1 MKSRVAR
8 FAALPSAGAA
18 LVALLALAVPLSF
31 TARPLH
37 AAEPQAQAAAP
48 APASAPAPA
57 PAASADAQAKAKAE
71 MEAYMKL
78 AQPGD
83 HHKRLGHLAGK
94 WKTSGQIFNPGQ
106 PPVEMSGTVES
117 SWILGGR
124 YLQELHTGS
133 FMGQPFE
140 GRSLDGYDN
149 ITHEYFSTW
158 VDTMGTGVMVFRGG
172 CDDPCKVLTETAE
185 GPDPM
190 TGKVVKTKTVT
201 TFVDSETYRFEMY
214 TVGAGKDG
222 QDTKVMEMTGKRVK

>member
-18 LVALLALAVPLSF
+18 QVAVALLALAIPLGF

-37 AAEPQAQAAAP
+37 AADPQAQAAAP
-48 APASAPAPA
+48 AAAPAPSVA
-57 PAASADAQAKAKAE
+57 ADAQAKAGE

-78 AQPGD
+78 IQPGE
-83 HHKRLGHLAGK
+83 HHKRLGQMAGK
-94 WKTSGQIFNPGQ
+94 WKTSGQLMMPGQ
-106 PPVEMSGTVES
+106 PPVEMGGTMEA

-149 ITHEYFSTW
+149 MTKEYFSTW
-158 VDTMGTGVMVFRGG
+158 VDNMGTGVLVYRGS

-190 TGKVVKTKTVT
+190 TGKVMKTKNVT
-201 TFVDSETYRFEMY
+201 TFVDPDTYRFEMY
-214 TVGAGKDG
+214 MVGGGKDG
-222 QDTKVMEMTGKRVK
+222 QDMKVMEMTAKRVK

>member
-1 MKSRVAR
+1 MKSRVVR
-8 FAALPSAGAA
+8 FAALPSAGAV

-37 AAEPQAQAAAP
+37 AADPPAKGAAAP
-48 APASAPAPA
+48 APAPSA
-57 PAASADAQAKAKAE
+57 ADAQAKAKAE

-78 AQPGD
+78 AQPGE
-83 HHKRLGHLAGK
+83 HHKHLSHLAGK

-106 PPVEMSGTVES
+106 PPVDMSGTMEA

-149 ITHEYFSTW
+149 IAKEYFSTW
-158 VDTMGTGVMVFRGG
+158 VDNMGTGVMVFHGS
-172 CDDPCKVLTETAE
+172 CDDPCKVMTSTAE

-190 TGKVVKTKTVT
+190 SGKVVKTKTVT
-201 TFVDSETYRFEMY
+201 TFVDPDTYSFEMY
-214 TVGAGKDG
+214 MLGAGKDG

>member
-18 LVALLALAVPLSF
+18 LVALAALAIPLSF

-37 AAEPQAQAAAP
+37 AADPQAQAAAP
-48 APASAPAPA
+48 APAPSA
-57 PAASADAQAKAKAE
+57 SDAQAKAKAE
-71 MEAYMKL
+71 MDAYMKL
-78 AQPGD
+78 AQPGE

-94 WKTSGQIFNPGQ
+94 WKTSGQMFSPGQ
-106 PPVEMSGTVES
+106 PALEMTGTMEA

-133 FMGQPFE
+133 FMGQAFE

-149 ITHEYFSTW
+149 IAKEYFSTW
-158 VDTMGTGVMVFRGG
+158 VDNMGTGVMVFHGS
-172 CDDPCKVLTETAE
+172 CDDPCKVMTSTAE

-201 TFVDSETYRFEMY
+201 TFVDPVTYRFEMY
-214 TVGAGKDG
+214 TVGGGKDG
-222 QDTKVMEMTGKRVK
+222 QDMKVMEMTGKRVQ

>member
-31 TARPLH
+31 TARSLH
-37 AAEPQAQAAAP
+37 AADPQPQAAAP
-48 APASAPAPA
+48 APAPSA
-57 PAASADAQAKAKAE
+57 ADAQAKAKAE

-78 AQPGD
+78 IQPGE
-83 HHKRLGHLAGK
+83 HHKHLGNLAGK
-94 WKTSGQIFNPGQ
+94 WKTSGKMMTPGQ
-106 PPVEMSGTVES
+106 PPIEMGGTMEA

-149 ITHEYFSTW
+149 MTKEYFSTW
-158 VDTMGTGVMVFRGG
+158 VDNMGTGVMVFRGS

-190 TGKVVKTKTVT
+190 TGNVVKSKNVT
-201 TFVDSETYRFEMY
+201 TFVDPDTYRFEMY
-214 TVGAGKDG
+214 MVGAGKDG
-222 QDTKVMEMTGKRVK
+222 QDTKIMEMIAKRQN

>member
-1 MKSRVAR
+1 MKGRVAR
-8 FAALPSAGAA
+8 FAVLPPAGTAL
-18 LVALLALAVPLSF
+18 LALLALAIPLSF
-31 TARPLH
+31 TARPLQ
-37 AAEPQAQAAAP
+37 AADPQAQAAAP
-48 APASAPAPA
+48 APPPSA
-57 PAASADAQAKAKAE
+57 ADSQAKAKAE

-149 ITHEYFSTW
+149 ITKEYFSTW
-158 VDTMGTGVMVFRGG
+158 VDNMGTAVMIFHGR
-172 CDDPCKVLTETAE
+172 CDDPCKGMTSTSEGAE
-185 GPDPM
+185 PRTPQDR
-190 TGKVVKTKTVT
+190 KTRTCRT
-201 TFVDSETYRFEMY
+201 
-214 TVGAGKDG
+214 
-222 QDTKVMEMTGKRVK
+222 

>member
-1 MKSRVAR
+1 MKSRVVR
-8 FAALPSAGAA
+8 FAALPSAGAVM
-18 LVALLALAVPLSF
+18 VALLALAVPLSF

-37 AAEPQAQAAAP
+37 AADPPAKGAAAP
-48 APASAPAPA
+48 APAPSA
-57 PAASADAQAKAKAE
+57 ADAQAKAKAE

-78 AQPGD
+78 AQPGE
-83 HHKRLGHLAGK
+83 HHKHLGQLAGK

-106 PPVEMSGTVES
+106 PPVDMSGTMEA

-149 ITHEYFSTW
+149 IAKEYFSTW
-158 VDTMGTGVMVFRGG
+158 VDNMGTGVMVFHGS
-172 CDDPCKVLTETAE
+172 CDDPCKVMTSTAE

-190 TGKVVKTKTVT
+190 SGKVVKTKTVT
-201 TFVDSETYRFEMY
+201 TFVDPDTYRFEMY
-214 TVGAGKDG
+214 MLGAGKDG
-222 QDTKVMEMTGKRVK
+222 QDTKVMEMTGTRVK

>member
-8 FAALPSAGAA
+8 FAALPFAGAA
-18 LVALLALAVPLSF
+18 LVALAALAIPLSF

-37 AAEPQAQAAAP
+37 AADPQAQAAAP
-48 APASAPAPA
+48 ASAPAPS
-57 PAASADAQAKAKAE
+57 ASDAQAKAKAE
-71 MEAYMKL
+71 MDAYMKL
-78 AQPGD
+78 AQPGE

-94 WKTSGQIFNPGQ
+94 WKTTGQMFSPGQ
-106 PPVEMSGTVES
+106 PAIEMTGTMEA

-133 FMGQPFE
+133 FMGQAFE

-149 ITHEYFSTW
+149 IAKEYFSTW
-158 VDTMGTGVMVFRGG
+158 VDNMGTGVMVFHGS
-172 CDDPCKVLTETAE
+172 CDDPCKVMTSTAE

-190 TGKVVKTKTVT
+190 TGKVMKTKTVT
-201 TFVDSETYRFEMY
+201 TFVDPDTYRFEMY

-222 QDTKVMEMTGKRVK
+222 QDTKVMDMTGKRVK

>member
-31 TARPLH
+31 TVRPLH
-37 AAEPQAQAAAP
+37 AADPQAQAAAP
-48 APASAPAPA
+48 AAAPSAE
-57 PAASADAQAKAKAE
+57 DAQAKAKAE

-78 AQPGD
+78 AQPGE
-83 HHKRLGHLAGK
+83 HHKRLGQIAGK
-94 WKTSGQIFNPGQ
+94 WKTSGQMFNPGQ
-106 PPVEMSGTVES
+106 PPIAMTGTMEA

-124 YLQELHTGS
+124 YLQELHIGN
-133 FMGQPFE
+133 FMGQAFE

-149 ITHEYFSTW
+149 IAKEYFSTW
-158 VDTMGTGVMVFRGG
+158 VDNMGTGVLVFHGS
-172 CDDPCKVLTETAE
+172 CDDPCKVMTSTAE

-201 TFVDSETYRFEMY
+201 TFVDSDTYRFEMY
-214 TVGAGKDG
+214 MVGGGKDG
-222 QDTKVMEMTGKRVK
+222 QDMKVLDMTGKRVK